1 MKRLVRPLTLVTAAL
16 WIAFA
21 VVRQWCLTTTEPFTG
36 SVAYL
41 EDGVTYQVSEFE
53 WNALVWISV
62 AGAVSFVVTLGVWA
76 VSVAINRRRGRDR
89 PRKDQTSY

>member
-1 MKRLVRPLTLVTAAL
+1 MQRLVRPLILVTAAL

-21 VVRQWCLTTTEPFTG
+21 VVRQWCLTTTEPFAG

-62 AGAVSFVVTLGVWA
+62 AGAVSFVVTLVVWA
-76 VSVAINRRRGRDR
+76 ASKLVVRARR
-89 PRKDQTSY
+89 PRTG